1 MPPGVW
7 VSQNRRLV
15 FCRFCHF
22 RVLTPKM
29 LSHITRLADDDGLA
43 ARPQRT
49 QERAEVLPGNRKNSP
64 VPKI

>member
-1 MPPGVW
+1 VA
-7 VSQNRRLV
+7 NRRFV

-22 RVLTPKM
+22 RVLTGKNAG
-29 LSHITRLADDDGLA
+29 HITRPIADAERVA
-43 ARPQRT
+43 APLLQRN